1 MKKREGF
8 VSNSS
13 SASFIVTFKSN
24 KTRDEILQDISDSML
39 WNSYGRQQFKELKQK
54 DDVYLVE
61 ASTSMFNDW
70 YDIAVWPFI
79 RMLDEKADNNYDLVS
94 LRKVEKEWSSC
105 DYVVKFDP
113 TTWEME
119 DVKFSKRSGN
129 PASRKA
135 KKTAMKNQEEYNKYY
150 KTYLKHLKDDT
161 ISLSEVEL
169 SFDYFEDK
177 YGG

>member
-1 MKKREGF
+1 MKRREGF

-70 YDIAVWPFI
+70 YDIECWKFI
-79 RMLDEKADNNYDLVS
+79 RALSENKLKNFELYKIIKTEEEYSDCNYETTFSKFPWNYDFDDEKVEAEKDLKKNN
-94 LRKVEKEWSSC
+94 
-105 DYVVKFDP
+105 
-113 TTWEME
+113 
-119 DVKFSKRSGN
+119 
-129 PASRKA
+129 
-135 KKTAMKNQEEYNKYY
+135 EEYY
-150 KTYLKHLKDDT
+150 TYLYSIDPDLEDDDKLDFSE
-161 ISLSEVEL
+161 ILLS
-169 SFDYFEDK
+169 K
-177 YGG
+177 